1 MRLTRF
7 SQALLVSVLSI
18 SSAGSF
24 AETIGANTA
33 ESLLPDSNLIRQT
46 LTQLPAMRTSR
57 FQQDIADAQD
67 QKLQSGGH
75 EWQLRLSQTERKETG
90 NIRTRDQEISLERPV
105 RWFGKTEHDM
115 RLGEKGREVA
125 KIAYADSWH
134 ESARTL
140 LNDWF
145 DSLRTQAAVTQYE
158 QQLQLSRQL
167 RDIAA
172 KRVKAG
178 EAARLD
184 LQLAETEVSKLE
196 AQLQTAEMQHAR
208 QLELLQYHYPALKL
222 PVVRELPI
230 PSAASAE
237 HRIEAIMEDNH
248 ELELATLEADY
259 AKLQLSRTAKDEMPD
274 PVIGVRAVRERN
286 GQDTLIG
293 FSIAIPLGGQS
304 RRADTGQAAGKAGM
318 AQARLD
324 VVRQKVW
331 REALK
336 VTQQRNQMYTI
347 WKALDQAK
355 RQSEQQSQLMM
366 KAYQLGEISL
376 SDSLQIRKTAL
387 ETAFSA
393 QQAQLDALFAE
404 ARFELDAHRLWPF
417 DAHH

>member
-1 MRLTRF
+1 MKPLYFSHTLVTLT
-7 SQALLVSVLSI
+7 LTVLF
-18 SSAGSF
+18 SSAA
-24 AETIGANTA
+24 AENISDKKQET
-33 ESLLPDSNLIRQT
+33 LLPDSALIRQT
-46 LTQLPAMRTSR
+46 LTQLPGMRASR

-90 NIRTRDQEISLERPV
+90 NVRTRDQEVSLERPV
-105 RWFGKTEHDM
+105 RWFGKTEHDL

-145 DSLRTQAAVTQYE
+145 DSLRTQAAVRQFG

-178 EAARLD
+178 EAAKLD

-208 QLELLQYHYPALKL
+208 QLELLQYHYPALTL
-222 PVVRELPI
+222 PVLHTLPE
-230 PSAASAE
+230 PSPATAE

-274 PVIGVRAVRERN
+274 PVIGIRAARERN
-286 GQDTLIG
+286 GQDTLVG

-376 SDSLQIRKTAL
+376 SDSLQIRKTAT